1 MAVSRHYR
9 RSRFRSKGAAI
20 GSVAKVAHASW
31 IERRSGR
38 NRGEQCS
45 SAAAKTLERFVQYCA
60 ALMSVRSSRLP
71 GAALA
76 AVACALLAGAA
87 GCAHRDYFPGT
98 TIVRSEENRK
108 IIETVEEY
116 RQRLMQ
122 RNVVGLLALASP
134 RYFEDSGTPRSDDDY
149 GYDGLKAVL
158 ETQLPRVKSLRY
170 DIEYRNIRVSGN
182 EAEVEVFLDG
192 SFEISAPEAGD
203 RYRRVND
210 YHRFVLEREGDE
222 WKFLAGM

>member
-1 MAVSRHYR
+1 MQHPGPPMTGLQ
-9 RSRFRSKGAAI
+9 RSP
-20 GSVAKVAHASW
+20 V
-31 IERRSGR
+31 
-38 NRGEQCS
+38 
-45 SAAAKTLERFVQYCA
+45 TTT
-60 ALMSVRSSRLP
+60 
-71 GAALA
+71 LA
-76 AVACALLAGAA
+76 AVALALLAGTAA
-87 GCAHRDYFPGT
+87 GCAHREYFPGT

-116 RQRLMQ
+116 RQRLIQ

-134 RYFEDSGTPRSDDDY
+134 KYFEDSGTPRSDDDY

-170 DIEYRNIRVSGN
+170 DIEYRNIRVSGDQ
-182 EAEVEVFLDG
+182 AEVEVFLDG

-210 YHRFVLEREGDE
+210 YHRFILAKEGDQ

>member
-1 MAVSRHYR
+1 MG
-9 RSRFRSKGAAI
+9 FR
-20 GSVAKVAHASW
+20 
-31 IERRSGR
+31 
-38 NRGEQCS
+38 
-45 SAAAKTLERFVQYCA
+45 
-60 ALMSVRSSRLP
+60 
-71 GAALA
+71 LA
-76 AVACALLAGAA
+76 WVLTALLGVGA

-98 TIVRSEENRK
+98 TIVRNEENRK
-108 IIETVEEY
+108 IIQTVEEY

-122 RNVVGLLALASP
+122 RNVPGLLALASQ

-149 GYDGLKAVL
+149 GYDGLRKVL
-158 ETQLPRVKSLRY
+158 ERQLPRVKSLRY
-170 DIEYRNIRVSGN
+170 DIEYRNIRVSGT

-210 YHRFVLEREGDE
+210 YHRFLLNKEGDE

>member
-1 MAVSRHYR
+1 MG
-9 RSRFRSKGAAI
+9 FR
-20 GSVAKVAHASW
+20 
-31 IERRSGR
+31 
-38 NRGEQCS
+38 
-45 SAAAKTLERFVQYCA
+45 L
-60 ALMSVRSSRLP
+60 ALVLTAFL
-71 GAALA
+71 G
-76 AVACALLAGAA
+76 VGA

-98 TIVRSEENRK
+98 TIVRNEENRK
-108 IIETVEEY
+108 IIQTIEEY

-122 RNVVGLLALASP
+122 RNVPGLLALASP

-149 GYDGLKAVL
+149 GYDGLRKVL
-158 ETQLPRVKSLRY
+158 ERQLPRVKSLRY
-170 DIEYRNIRVSGN
+170 DIEYRNIRVTGT

-210 YHRFVLEREGDE
+210 YHRFLLNKEGDE

>member
-1 MAVSRHYR
+1 M
-9 RSRFRSKGAAI
+9 RF
-20 GSVAKVAHASW
+20 GS
-31 IERRSGR
+31 
-38 NRGEQCS
+38 CL
-45 SAAAKTLERFVQYCA
+45 T
-60 ALMSVRSSRLP
+60 RLP
-71 GAALA
+71 AAWALA
-76 AVACALLAGAA
+76 ACLALAG

-108 IIETVEEY
+108 IIQTIEEY
-116 RQRLMQ
+116 RQRLMR

-149 GYDGLKAVL
+149 GYEGLKRVL
-158 ETQLPRVKSLRY
+158 EQQLPRVKSLRY

-192 SFEISAPEAGD
+192 SFEIASEEAGD

-210 YHRFVLEREGDE
+210 YHRFLLDKEGDE
-222 WKFLAGM
+222 WKFVAGM